1 LNFKLNKN
9 KDLILFHIN
18 MQRITHDKSI
28 NLLLSPQFYTIKKE
42 SLDIKYKHQA
52 LKIAPAVMDDLLPHN
67 KNHKFSVFKE
77 DDKWVFVAFDEERI
91 KSFAIDCG
99 IELDLINKI
108 YFSQQ
113 VRDKF
118 STPISLDDKKAIG
131 LLNGTVTII
140 PKNALDKAKRYAYLD
155 NSFSPSSGGISI
167 SGESLSL
174 ISQKSSMII
183 SAIFVLFAF
192 IFIFE
197 GTQYSKEFT
206 LSQDKLTQKFQDYPS
221 LASKYSRDSIEK
233 KYQKIDLEQRAI
245 RDFLKN
251 LSSPIRG
258 GAILSEITLK
268 GSIQKVVLE
277 TKTAGIYQKVKQKA
291 ESLGLKIKSIK
302 NNTYIELE
310 NKI

>member
-1 LNFKLNKN
+1 MNFKLNNN
-9 KDLILFHIN
+9 KDLVLFHAN

-42 SLDIKYKHQA
+42 SLDIKYKRQA
-52 LKIAPAVMDDLLPHN
+52 LKIAPAIMDELLPHN
-67 KNHKFSVFKE
+67 KEHKFSVFKE
-77 DDKWVFVAFDEERI
+77 DDKWVFVAFDEERV

-108 YFSQQ
+108 YFAQQ
-113 VRDKF
+113 IRDKF

-140 PKNALDKAKRYAYLD
+140 PKNALDKAQRYAYLD
-155 NSFSPSSGGISI
+155 NSFTPSSGGISI
-167 SGESLSL
+167 SGESSSL
-174 ISQKSSMII
+174 INQKSSII
-183 SAIFVLFAF
+183 LSVVFVLFGF

-197 GTQYSKEFT
+197 GGQYSKEIT
-206 LSQDKLTQKFQDYPS
+206 SSQDKLSQKLKDYPS

-233 KYQKIDLEQRAI
+233 KYHKIDLEQRAI

-258 GAILSEITLK
+258 GAILSELTLK
-268 GSIQKVVLE
+268 GSTQKVVLE
-277 TKTAGIYQKVKQKA
+277 TKTDGIYQKVKQKA
-291 ESLGLKIKSIK
+291 KSLGLKIKSIK